1 MVKLCSMASHVHP
14 HGLAIVFPQD
24 QKRVIKDFQPY
35 LPSWGARHEITRSS
49 SLMLKLPQD
58 EQPWRPMNRIY
69 PSNQFAEIDSTVKIP
84 ILIDVQGLQHFG
96 LFCWM
101 DNCNIILMS
110 FCVFL
115 VFLSLKSLVFGL
127 FFFPVFSFV
136 KDSCQNRAKR

>member
-1 MVKLCSMASHVHP
+1 MIANVSLM
-14 HGLAIVFPQD
+14 Q
-24 QKRVIKDFQPY
+24 DFQPY

-69 PSNQFAEIDSTVKIP
+69 QSNQFAEIDSTVKLP

-101 DNCNIILMS
+101 DNCNIIFMS

-136 KDSCQNRAKR
+136 KHSCQNRAKR